1 MTDTVDLHFLD
12 ENTLVPF
19 TDLLG
24 ASGLAM
30 ELLVE
35 LVEYGVFEPAHASER
50 ALVPAQWRVTS
61 RALFVA
67 RRASRLHVD
76 FGLDAAGI
84 ALALSLMDRIED
96 LERRLHDL
104 QCQLPREPR

>member
-1 MTDTVDLHFLD
+1 MTDPVDLHLLD
-12 ENTLVPF
+12 EHTLVPF
-19 TDLLG
+19 TDLPG

-35 LVEYGVFEPAHASER
+35 LVEHGVFEPAHPSETG
-50 ALVPAQWRVTS
+50 LFPAQWRVTS
-61 RALFVA
+61 HALFVA

-84 ALALSLMDRIED
+84 ALALSLMDRID
-96 LERRLHDL
+96 ALERQLHDL

>member
-1 MTDTVDLHFLD
+1 MTDPVELHFLD
-12 ENTLVPF
+12 DDTLVPF

-35 LVEYGVFEPAHASER
+35 LVEHGIFEPAHPSER
-50 ALVPAQWRVTS
+50 ALVPAQWRVS
-61 RALFVA
+61 SHALFVA

-84 ALALSLMDRIED
+84 ALALSLMDRID
-96 LERRLHDL
+96 ALERQLHEL
-104 QCQLPREPR
+104 QCQLPREFG